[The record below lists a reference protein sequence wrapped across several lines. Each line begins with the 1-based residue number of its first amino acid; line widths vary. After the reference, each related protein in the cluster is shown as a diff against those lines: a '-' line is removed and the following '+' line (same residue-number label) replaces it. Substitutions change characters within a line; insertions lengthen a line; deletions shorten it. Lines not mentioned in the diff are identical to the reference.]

1 MDIHWNHLNICGS
14 ILVDFVFKI
23 LLKQVVC
30 ITFYDFFYINSCK
43 ASIFHSLKQYPAQ
56 LRYWADCRLFQQIRN
71 RYLNIVIKHHQ
82 EKDVWF
88 HCVSHFS
95 RFRRAAF
102 YSPYWSNHHILKVN
116 KKKKKI
122 FNKKGK
128 EKNTFVWQLKK
139 KEDILYLQKLR
150 SE

>member
-56 LRYWADCRLFQQIRN
+56 DIGQIVDCSS
-71 RYLNIVIKHHQ
+71 K
-82 EKDVWF
+82 
-88 HCVSHFS
+88 
-95 RFRRAAF
+95 
-102 YSPYWSNHHILKVN
+102 
-116 KKKKKI
+116 
-122 FNKKGK
+122 
-128 EKNTFVWQLKK
+128 
-139 KEDILYLQKLR
+139 
-150 SE
+150 SETGT